1 MNETNPP
8 SPRPGARKRPVDEV
22 ERMLPMGQLFTLG
35 LQHVLV
41 MYAGAVAVPLVIG
54 GSLGLPKDQ
63 ISYLISSD
71 LFCCGIVTL
80 LQCVGIGRF
89 AGIRLPVIM
98 SVTFA
103 AVMPMLAIGANPDL
117 GLTGIF
123 GATIAAGIISTLLV
137 PLIGRLMPL
146 FPTVVT
152 GVVITSIG
160 ISIMQVGIDWMAGGK
175 GNPEYG
181 SLRYIGTSFLV
192 LVFILLVTRFTKGFF
207 SNISVLLGIIFGF
220 VVAIAM
226 GEVSLDGLGEAAW
239 FAPIVPF
246 AFGWPTFDPISI
258 ATLTVIMLITF
269 IESMGMFLALGDIV
283 GHPARRGD
291 IVRGLRVD
299 GIGTIIGGIFNSFP
313 PHLVLPEYRSG
324 ERDRGIESLGLCDVG
339 GDPARLWPNP
349 QDVGAG
355 RLHPVLRTGGRRHRD
370 VRHGAGNRD
379 PHPGAHRLQ
388 QQPPQPLYRRHQSRN
403 WHDPD
408 GLREFFQQL
417 PAQLQPLFH
426 SGILLATISSVLLNL
441 FFNGY
446 QPDLTHQTRP
456 LFVGPI
462 KPQQEKA

>member
-313 PHLVLPEYRSG
+313 HTSFSQNIGLVSVTGVSSRWVCVMS
-324 ERDRGIESLGLCDVG
+324 G
-339 GDPARLWPNP
+339 GDPARLWPHP

-355 RLHPVLRTGGRRHRD
+355 RLHPALRAGGRRYRD
-370 VRHGAGNRD
+370 VRHGAGHRYS
-379 PHPGAHRLQ
+379 HPGAHRLQ
-388 QQPPQPLYRRHQSRN
+388 QQPSQPLYRRHQSRN

-408 GLREFFQQL
+408 GLREFF
-417 PAQLQPLFH
+417 PTV
-426 SGILLATISSVLLNL
+426 SGAATTAFS
-441 FFNGY
+441 
-446 QPDLTHQTRP
+446 
-456 LFVGPI
+456 
-462 KPQQEKA
+462 